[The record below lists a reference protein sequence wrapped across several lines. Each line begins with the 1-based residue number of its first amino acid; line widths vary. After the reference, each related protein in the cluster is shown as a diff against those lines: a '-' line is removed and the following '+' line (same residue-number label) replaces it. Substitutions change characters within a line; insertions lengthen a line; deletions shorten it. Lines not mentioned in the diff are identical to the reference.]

1 MKKAIILSFFY
12 FLTLSLSFGQ
22 TNQVKTIESKK
33 QIKDYSLINNTG
45 IQTAS
50 QPADESP
57 YFGYDNK
64 IKDIS
69 ISNFIPTGF
78 PTKEGY
84 TNKETYRIAINKW
97 IKENPSAIKPQ
108 FINSEITDK

>member
-22 TNQVKTIESKK
+22 TNQVKKTESKK
-33 QIKDYSLINNTG
+33 IHQDVNLMSG
-45 IQTAS
+45 PSIQTSA
-50 QPADESP
+50 QPAIESP

-69 ISNFIPTGF
+69 ISDFIPTGF

-84 TNKETYRIAINKW
+84 TNKETYRIAVNKW